1 MHRYT
6 DANYLV
12 KKLLNHGD
20 QVHKEVSDSKSVG
33 VKVVQNG
40 IFVIVPNTLLQ
51 QAKSKVQK
59 TSGFSFRCR

>member
-6 DANYLV
+6 DVNYLV

-33 VKVVQNG
+33 VKVVKNG
-40 IFVIVPNTLLQ
+40 MFVIVPNTLLQ
-51 QAKSKVQK
+51 EAKSKVQK
-59 TSGFSFRCR
+59 TFWI